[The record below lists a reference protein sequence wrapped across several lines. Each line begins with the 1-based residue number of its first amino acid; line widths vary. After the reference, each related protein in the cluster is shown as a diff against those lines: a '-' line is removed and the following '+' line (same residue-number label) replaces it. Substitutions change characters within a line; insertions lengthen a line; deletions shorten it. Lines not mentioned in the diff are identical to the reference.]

1 MGPRGPTGATGGL
14 GRAGRPGLPGDRGE
28 PGGRGITGATGF
40 EGPIGPGGP
49 RGPNGPPGMTGS
61 TGKELCCVVFAA
73 IITFI
78 MHSGVVIICSIWS
91 SILSKVPV
99 FADGTCVL
107 HLIGHYVIETEVL
120 MYTVT
125 RA

>member
-40 EGPIGPGGP
+40 EGPMGPGGP
-49 RGPNGPPGMTGS
+49 RGPNGPPGITGA
-61 TGKELCCVVFAA
+61 TGKQLYCVVFAT
-73 IITFI
+73 IIAFI
-78 MHSGVVIICSIWS
+78 MHSGVVFFLFYLAKYLVECTR
-91 SILSKVPV
+91 
-99 FADGTCVL
+99 FADGVVL

-120 MYTVT
+120 M
-125 RA
+125 